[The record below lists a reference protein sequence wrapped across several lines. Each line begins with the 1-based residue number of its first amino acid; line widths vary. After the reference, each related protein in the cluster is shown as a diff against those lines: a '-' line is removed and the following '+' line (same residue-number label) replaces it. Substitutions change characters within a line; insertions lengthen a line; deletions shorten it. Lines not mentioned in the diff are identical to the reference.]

1 MALNISIEEIE
12 GEARLTMSGDLDAAA
27 APQFKEAIEKVAVAA
42 PKRLVLFMDQLD
54 FLASAGLRVLIF
66 ARQKMGSDVSIYVIG
81 SKGPVTAT
89 LEMSGFSQSVFM
101 QESYS
106 PE

>member
-1 MALNISIEEIE
+1 
-12 GEARLTMSGDLDAAA
+12 MSGELDAAA
-27 APQFKEAIEKVAVAA
+27 APQFKEAVEKVAAAA
-42 PKRLVLFMDQLD
+42 PKRLVLFMDNLD

-66 ARQKMGSDVSIYVIG
+66 ARQKMGSDVSIYIIG